1 MILSFENATYHY
13 PGAETPALDDV
24 SFELEAGEFCL
35 LAGLSGHGKSTLLRA
50 ACGLVPHF
58 HGGTFAG
65 TVTLAGLDTREHG
78 PAHLGGHAGVLFQD
92 PETQLVM
99 SSVRAELALALESRG
114 EGAAAVARGVEEVAL
129 ALGIDALLDR
139 STHELSGGEKQRVAL
154 GAALAGRPR
163 VVLLDEP
170 TSQLDPVAGDELIGL
185 LRRLNEEW
193 ETTIVLAEHRLERC
207 LGAADRVITL
217 EGGRVSHDGD
227 PRSFLNWAAQ
237 HEPALQTP
245 GAKLFALA
253 GLHSTPVG
261 VKQARATLRA
271 HGLLPE
277 EDDPGAG
284 QAASGGRAPADA
296 PRAFSTVSEMAAGQ
310 ARADA
315 PRALSTASGMAAEQA
330 RRSGRARGLKGVL
343 GRRESTT
350 PALRMKGVWYELRD
364 GPAILRGVDLT
375 VEPGESV
382 ALMGRNGAGKST
394 LLRHAAGLMEP
405 TRGRVERAGR
415 VALLLQNPG
424 DYLIHER
431 VAEEAPAEALAAVGL
446 AGMADRNPKD
456 LSGGERQRLALAIVV
471 GGAGDPPAVLALDEP
486 TRGMDRGAKA
496 DLARDLR
503 RRAEEGQAVI
513 VATHDPEFAAA
524 CANRAVLL
532 ADGRVIADGSAAEL
546 LAGGWY
552 FATETARILG
562 GAGGALLPE
571 EGVELLAAH
580 AASAPA
586 TSMSATGAPVHG
598 VPTSAAA
605 AMPADGAPN
614 AAAVVPNL
622 GRPAADSRKIV
633 PGAAR

>member
-1 MILSFENATYHY
+1 MILSFDRVSYHY

-35 LAGLSGHGKSTLLRA
+35 LAGLSGHGKTTLLHA

-65 TVTLAGLDTREHG
+65 TVSLAGLDTREHG

-114 EGAAAVARGVEEVAL
+114 QGAAAVARGVEEVAL

-154 GAALAGRPR
+154 GAALAGRPKL
-163 VVLLDEP
+163 VLLDEP

-207 LGAADRVITL
+207 LGAADRVISL
-217 EGGRVSHDGD
+217 EAGRVIHDGD
-227 PRSFLNWAAQ
+227 PRAFLKWAAQ
-237 HEPALQTP
+237 HEPTLQTP

-253 GLHSTPVG
+253 GLKPAPVG
-261 VKQARATLRA
+261 VKQARGTLRA
-271 HGLLPE
+271 RGLLPE
-277 EDDPGAG
+277 DGHPEPVNEAK
-284 QAASGGRAPADA
+284 A
-296 PRAFSTVSEMAAGQ
+296 
-310 ARADA
+310 
-315 PRALSTASGMAAEQA
+315 
-330 RRSGRARGLKGVL
+330 K
-343 GRRESTT
+343 GRRPRKASS
-350 PALRMKGVWYELRD
+350 ALRMKGVWHELRD
-364 GPAILRGVDLT
+364 GPAILRGVELT
-375 VEPGESV
+375 VAPGESV

-446 AGMADRNPKD
+446 AGMAERNPKD

-496 DLARDLR
+496 ELARDLR

-524 CANRAVLL
+524 CASRAVLL
-532 ADGRVIADGSAAEL
+532 ADGRVIADGSSAEL

-571 EGVELLAAH
+571 EGAELLGADARTTAGPAPSAVAA
-580 AASAPA
+580 
-586 TSMSATGAPVHG
+586 APV
-598 VPTSAAA
+598 
-605 AMPADGAPN
+605 
-614 AAAVVPNL
+614 L
-622 GRPAADSRKIV
+622 ERPAAASGKII